1 VSSISIR
8 SLNAGYGTVQV
19 LHDVSMHIDDSEIV
33 TLLGTNGNGKSTLL
47 GVMMGLVRP
56 TEGQVVFEIDG
67 RVHDAAAMSTEQ
79 IVEAGVCI
87 VPEGRQLFPKMSVE
101 QNLMLGAYRSSA
113 RSMVSRTLQ
122 ECFEL
127 FPILK
132 ERRSQ
137 AAGSMSGGEQ
147 QMLAIGR
154 AMMARP
160 KILLIDEPSVGL
172 APIMVKRTID
182 KIQEL
187 KEHAKLTVLMA
198 EQNLAQ
204 AIRIADRGYVIVSG
218 KIEVNGE
225 NRAELENNAL
235 IQKLYLGTS

>member
-1 VSSISIR
+1 VSSIIVR
-8 SLNAGYGTVQV
+8 SLNAGYGTVRV
-19 LHDVSMHIDDSEIV
+19 LHDVSLEINNSEIV
-33 TLLGTNGNGKSTLL
+33 VLLGTNGNGKSTLL
-47 GVMMGLVRP
+47 SVLMGLVRP
-56 TEGQVVFEIDG
+56 TEGQVLLEIDG
-67 RVHDAAAMSTEQ
+67 TTHDASRMSTEQ

-101 QNLMLGAYRSSA
+101 QNLMLGAYRRSA
-113 RSMVSRTLQ
+113 RAMASRTLE

-132 ERRSQ
+132 DRRSQ

-160 KILLIDEPSVGL
+160 RILLIDEPSVGL

-182 KIQEL
+182 KILEL
-187 KEHAKLTVLMA
+187 KERANLTVLMA

-204 AIRIADRGYVIVSG
+204 AIRIADRGYVIVGG
-218 KIEVNGE
+218 KIEVDSAS
-225 NRAELENNAL
+225 RAELTDNKL
-235 IQKLYLGTS
+235 IRKLYMGTA

>member
-1 VSSISIR
+1 VSSITIR
-8 SLNAGYGTVQV
+8 ALNAGYGTVRV
-19 LHDVSMHIDDSEIV
+19 LHDVSLQIDDSEIV

-47 GVMMGLVRP
+47 GVLMGLVRP
-56 TEGQVVFEIDG
+56 TEGQVTFEIDG
-67 RVHDAAAMSTEQ
+67 TVFDAARMTTEQ
-79 IVEAGVCI
+79 IVEAGVCM

-113 RSMVSRTLQ
+113 RPMASRTLQ

-132 ERRSQ
+132 DRRSQ

-187 KEHAKLTVLMA
+187 KERAKLTVLMA

-218 KIEVNGE
+218 KIEIDGASG
-225 NRAELENNAL
+225 AELANNDL
-235 IQKLYLGTS
+235 IQKLYMGTT